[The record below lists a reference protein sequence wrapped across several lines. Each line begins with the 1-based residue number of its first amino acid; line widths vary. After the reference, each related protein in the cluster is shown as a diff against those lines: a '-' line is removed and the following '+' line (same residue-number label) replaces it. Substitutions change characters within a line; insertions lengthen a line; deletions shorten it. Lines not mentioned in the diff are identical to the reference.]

1 MIDAKMTV
9 FLAQVF
15 DNAEMPHQTLNHC
28 DIGGKQDTYISNSY
42 PIYKK
47 DDAEVRHLNTI
58 KQLSQKTHHFCGTE
72 ASRDFLSL
80 RWMRQREKKSRRAPG
95 QRFQKNIS
103 HYHRRNSR

>member
-1 MIDAKMTV
+1 MIDSKMTV

-15 DNAEMPHQTLNHC
+15 DSAEMTHLTPDHC
-28 DIGGKQDTYISNSY
+28 DIGGKQDTYISCSY
-42 PIYKK
+42 PLYKK

-58 KQLSQKTHHFCGTE
+58 KQLSQKNRHFCGME

-80 RWMRQREKKSRRAPG
+80 RWMRQREKKSRCAPG
-95 QRFQKNIS
+95 RKFQKNIS